1 MFTATLNKCAEEIIV
16 KNLTIILYILYIY
29 FFLIL
34 QTLDKGVITTVTIT
48 ALSCDFYLYCGDS

>member
-48 ALSCDFYLYCGDS
+48 ALSCDFYLYRGDS